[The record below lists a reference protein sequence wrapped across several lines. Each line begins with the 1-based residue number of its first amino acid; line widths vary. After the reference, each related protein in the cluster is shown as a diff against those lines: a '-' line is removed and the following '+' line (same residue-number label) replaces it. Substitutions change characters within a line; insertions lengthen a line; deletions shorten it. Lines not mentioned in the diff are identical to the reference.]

1 MNQSFY
7 TASVGAIQQQQRLN
21 VHSNNIAN
29 VNTYGFKAAKPT
41 FASLMYGN
49 MTGIDNQ
56 ALPRGT
62 GSRLLMTDLD
72 FAIGPMAETGR
83 PYDYALTEPSCFFG
97 LSDPQTGEISYTRD
111 GSFALSGFQRPYR
124 EGDEGFEDAEPG
136 DLKSVYMLSDGE
148 GRFVFGQ
155 DGLPLEVDPE
165 NSEPLPIAVFTFDNV
180 NGMLKIGS
188 NRFQPADK
196 NGQPR
201 MVDGFMPVKGF
212 LEASATD
219 LATELTKVIEAQRSY
234 SYALRMLTTSDEVE
248 TTINGLRG

>member
-7 TASVGAIQQQQRLN
+7 TASVGASQQQQRLN

-29 VNTYGFKAAKPT
+29 VNTNGFKASKPT
-41 FASLMYGN
+41 FSSLMYGN
-49 MTGIDNQ
+49 MTGINNQ
-56 ALPRGT
+56 QLPRGT

-72 FAIGPMAETGR
+72 FTLGPMAATGR
-83 PYDYALTEPSCFFG
+83 LYDYALSESSCFFA

-111 GSFALSGFQRPYR
+111 GSFALSGYRRPYR
-124 EGDEGFEDAEPG
+124 EGEEGFENAQPG
-136 DLKSVYMLSDGE
+136 DMKSVYMLSDGE

-155 DGLPLEVDPE
+155 DGLPLEVDP
-165 NSEPLPIAVFTFDNV
+165 NDDRPLPIAVYTFDNI
-180 NGMLKIGS
+180 NGMRQIGN
-188 NRFQPADK
+188 NRFLPADK
-196 NGQPR
+196 NGAPQLVETAAP
-201 MVDGFMPVKGF
+201 MQGY